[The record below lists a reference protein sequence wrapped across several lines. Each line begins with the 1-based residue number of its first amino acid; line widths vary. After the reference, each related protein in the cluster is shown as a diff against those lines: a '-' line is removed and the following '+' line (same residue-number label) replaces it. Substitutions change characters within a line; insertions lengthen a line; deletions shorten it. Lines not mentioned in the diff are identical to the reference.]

1 MLPGFHGSLG
11 APTVTQGHK
20 ISPLDGV
27 AASLERLSE
36 MHQEQIVS
44 TQKQPISSPYDDLA
58 QRLSAFRFFIGLLLV
73 VLGLWSVLH
82 FVTGDMLRLAFT
94 SSYLLP
100 ALIALFLLR
109 IGRHYAARLFWVLIT
124 GFEFLLAVHMLG
136 EEVSTE
142 LIMLVYIGLPFLF
155 FSWQEEFRTTITL
168 SAFALFLAILAFAH
182 DVLPLRGMLFD
193 LPPAPVADPEWSIL
207 MSRMT
212 IGVMLFAQIWHFSR
226 RSNRARREVQNAMYA
241 ANMATQAK
249 GDFLANM
256 SHEIRTPMNGIV
268 GMIEILQTMNLS
280 VNQSR
285 AVTTMRNSAF
295 ALLRIID
302 DILDA
307 SKIEAGKLSIELDP
321 VELQP
326 LIEGCALTVQPLAD
340 ELDVRLH
347 LLIHPNLPE
356 WVETDAGRLRQ
367 VLLNILSNAI
377 KYSSSRLTGQSG
389 QVRFHVEPGSKE
401 TVIFTI
407 SDNGIGM
414 SEKVQS
420 ELFQPFAAGEAHSR
434 QQVGGTGLGL
444 AITRELVE
452 LMHGKIVVRSIE
464 GEGSKLTVILPLQ
477 AAAGEKSRPSLQGM
491 TIFHVAPQTQY
502 ERQLYHA
509 RLADAGARLEFIED
523 PISFIDL
530 RPKDISYPIFILS
543 PEAVEQFPGLEI
555 DLLHQYP
562 EARFLQLSAK
572 RNADF
577 GFVAAN
583 RYQIQTH
590 PTLASELYRGLS
602 FLAGRSDF
610 ELLDRPASSQ
620 WQQPTQPSQSAK
632 WSPIGYRVLVVEDNA
647 INQTVLA
654 TQLDLMELDH
664 HIVGNGLEGIREWQ
678 SGLYDVILSDCHM
691 PVMDGFEMSRRIREI
706 EASLDATKTPII
718 AITANAQPEEAQ
730 RCRDAGMSDYL
741 AKPIEMAQL
750 RDMLECFLQNAPLSA
765 SN

>member
-1 MLPGFHGSLG
+1 MSPE
-11 APTVTQGHK
+11 TQFD
-20 ISPLDGV
+20 S
-27 AASLERLSE
+27 
-36 MHQEQIVS
+36 S
-44 TQKQPISSPYDDLA
+44 TYDDLE
-58 QRLSAFRFFIGLLLV
+58 QRLSAFRFFIGLLLA
-73 VLGLWSVLH
+73 VLGVWSVIH
-82 FVTGDMLRLAFT
+82 IMGGDMLRLTFT
-94 SSYLLP
+94 ASYVIP
-100 ALIALFLLR
+100 ALMALFLLR
-109 IGRHYAARLFWVLIT
+109 IGRHYAARMFWVLIT
-124 GFEFLLAVHMLG
+124 GLEFLLAVHMLG
-136 EEVSTE
+136 EKVSTE
-142 LIMLVYIGLPFLF
+142 LIMLIYIGLPFLF
-155 FSWQEEFRTTITL
+155 FSWNNEFRTTIAL
-168 SAFALFLAILAFAH
+168 SAFALFLSVIAFAH
-182 DVLPLRGMLFD
+182 DVLPLRGLFFE
-193 LPPAPVADPEWSIL
+193 LPPDPIADPAWNIL
-207 MSRMT
+207 MGRLT
-212 IGVMLFAQIWHFSR
+212 IGLMLMAQIWHFSR
-226 RSNRARREVQNAMYA
+226 RSNRARREVHKAMFA
-241 ANMATQAK
+241 ANTATQAK

-347 LLIHPNLPE
+347 LLIHPSLPE
-356 WVETDAGRLRQ
+356 WVEADAGRLRQ

-401 TVIFTI
+401 TVVFTI

-420 ELFQPFAAGEAHSR
+420 ELFQPFASGEEYSR

-452 LMHGKIVVRSIE
+452 LMHGKIVVRSVE
-464 GEGSKLTVILPLQ
+464 GEGSKMTVILPLEG
-477 AAAGEKSRPSLQGM
+477 AIGEKTRPTLQGF

-509 RLADAGARLEFIED
+509 RLAEAGAMLEFVED
-523 PISFIDL
+523 PISFIDSPP
-530 RPKDISYPIFILS
+530 RPAERPIFILS
-543 PEAVEQFPGLEI
+543 PEAAAQFPGLEV
-555 DLLHQYP
+555 DLLHRYP

-577 GFVAAN
+577 GFIAAN

-602 FLAGRSDF
+602 YLAGRSDF
-610 ELLDRPASSQ
+610 ELLEPSTPAPARAFELRPSDD
-620 WQQPTQPSQSAK
+620 
-632 WSPIGYRVLVVEDNA
+632 WSPAGYRVLVVEDNA

-654 TQLDLMELDH
+654 TQLDLLELDH
-664 HIVGNGLEGIREWQ
+664 HIVSNGLEGIREWQ
-678 SGLYDVILSDCHM
+678 SGLYDLILSDCHM
-691 PVMDGFEMSRRIREI
+691 PVMDGFEMARRIREV
-706 EASLDATKTPII
+706 EASLDAAETPII

-730 RCRDAGMSDYL
+730 RCRDAGMSDYM

-750 RDMLECFLQNAPLSA
+750 RAKLEDSLQQPPLSQRD
-765 SN
+765 